1 MQKTC
6 IDYLKMHS
14 ECTILMQFLKTF
26 PGETPG
32 PHLRKG
38 VTPSPTLPLSALR
51 ASVKPSASLVTC
63 APRQWR
69 FWIRPWSRGLTSK
82 FLTIHANSALGDDFS
97 RMHVGI
103 FSKTVWFPCH
113 ESILRLLFAQ
123 FMFDALQNSLHWT
136 TRIFFFSKALISI
149 WHHTNR

>member
-14 ECTILMQFLKTF
+14 ECTILMQFLKKISGVG
-26 PGETPG
+26 PD
-32 PHLRKG
+32 PHLREG

-69 FWIRPWSRGLTSK
+69 FWIRPCKQREFRIIPNMFNLNILDYMEYVYINLKGQKMPQKSASECLLRSGIECKNTSSSYA
-82 FLTIHANSALGDDFS
+82 F
-97 RMHVGI
+97 
-103 FSKTVWFPCH
+103 
-113 ESILRLLFAQ
+113 
-123 FMFDALQNSLHWT
+123 
-136 TRIFFFSKALISI
+136 
-149 WHHTNR
+149 